1 MNIYAIVTSPTFRLR
16 FWNRLAMRYS
26 YYIYKRVYTIKFY
39 FIARNIS
46 FKTIQAANKFTFY
59 RYCAYLFIDTS
70 NILTNALLHRVS
82 FNNVIIPCC
91 RSTLFYLPTFAMT
104 NFSVNTLFNT
114 MNFPCINIDV
124 WSGKFKYNDVDT
136 RQIYAGFGYRIKK
149 KGKKETDASDWA
161 FAMIHCADNHVWL
174 SHRPSS
180 RSRIHDAAHRPSAYI
195 YTSVVSLHRWYRERE
210 RGRAYFNSFSFLREN
225 TRNKSSSR
233 LLRM

>member
-149 KGKKETDASDWA
+149 KRKKGNRCEWLGIRHDSLRGQSRVAFSSAVVTFADSRRCAST
-161 FAMIHCADNHVWL
+161 IRV
-174 SHRPSS
+174 
-180 RSRIHDAAHRPSAYI
+180 YI
-195 YTSVVSLHRWYRERE
+195 YI
-210 RGRAYFNSFSFLREN
+210 GRFSA
-225 TRNKSSSR
+225 
-233 LLRM
+233 